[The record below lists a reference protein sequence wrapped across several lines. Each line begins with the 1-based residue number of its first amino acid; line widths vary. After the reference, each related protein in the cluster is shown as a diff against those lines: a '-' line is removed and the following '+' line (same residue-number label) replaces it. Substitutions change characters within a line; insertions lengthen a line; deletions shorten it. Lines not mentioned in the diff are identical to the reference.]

1 MDTLLKIVL
10 LVGIIVVVLLSL
22 ILCILFTPVCDGGEL
37 LQNDCGKILFPWV
50 KKFKLPSG
58 KYCCQKCYL
67 RDLQSFV
74 EIRKDTETGSV
85 DEKELSAQKELEKS
99 ADK

>member
-1 MDTLLKIVL
+1 MLLKIIL
-10 LVGIIVVVLLSL
+10 IVGITVIVLLSL
-22 ILCILFTPVCDGGEL
+22 ILFILLTPVCDGGEL
-37 LQNDCGKILFPWV
+37 LQSDCGKILFPWV

-74 EIRKDTETGSV
+74 DIRKNTDNSFV

-99 ADK
+99 IE